1 MGHGLY
7 ERLQATH
14 RYYQPCQHP
23 GPEGWAVTDTR
34 PRATCRE
41 QPWATSSYVTTAI
54 TYWVTRPG
62 GLGVGPTRVVVNGN
76 PRTAPDA
83 YLRLPAPGLRTDGPS
98 NENRYAHAPQPGS
111 PPRESHPHAYHT
123 VARTASSHGPHA
135 IIRQPAHVTRLA
147 GYRPTTRVL
156 PLGRARLYLEHNSH
170 GSRHITQHR
179 ACRIMSAS
187 CNPTAHSAPAPC
199 PTSEVVAPA
208 GV

>member
-1 MGHGLY
+1 MLPSG
-7 ERLQATH
+7 RS
-14 RYYQPCQHP
+14 HP
-23 GPEGWAVTDTR
+23 GYTLPPIPFWSPPPRDYC
-34 PRATCRE
+34 RATFTVTAASGRRLWWRHRNGTKRRE
-41 QPWATSSYVTTAI
+41 TA
-54 TYWVTRPG
+54 RN
-62 GLGVGPTRVVVNGN
+62 R
-76 PRTAPDA
+76 
-83 YLRLPAPGLRTDGPS
+83 

-111 PPRESHPHAYHT
+111 PPRESHPNAYHT
-123 VARTASSHGPHA
+123 VARTARSHGPHA

-187 CNPTAHSAPAPC
+187 CNPTAHSAPVPW

-208 GV
+208 DV